1 MGQEQVQKWRK
12 RGEVQ
17 RDIAG
22 LPSDQIDRV
31 TSAADGG
38 LRLFLDIYVPRTT
51 SVSQTEG

>member
-22 LPSDQIDRV
+22 LPSVQIDRV